1 MNIFSNR
8 FIIAAET
15 LIGLKQLNTD
25 EVYVKLMSSLG
36 ACYNINVCNDA
47 DFLKVRCDYF
57 EHAENF
63 IVSRKANLWS
73 ADSEEFMYIFQIPT
87 LTKEI
92 FLSSIQYVESDWKN
106 HAHIGPGHMYTYIT
120 PLFICENAE
129 KDAVKLLKRFRKYK
143 SYRFS
148 FWGWSEFHTA
158 LIECGE
164 NKIITNRS
172 GKCVRKSLGRIIHN
186 L

>member
-1 MNIFSNR
+1 
-8 FIIAAET
+8 
-15 LIGLKQLNTD
+15 
-25 EVYVKLMSSLG
+25 
-36 ACYNINVCNDA
+36 
-47 DFLKVRCDYF
+47 
-57 EHAENF
+57 
-63 IVSRKANLWS
+63 
-73 ADSEEFMYIFQIPT
+73 MYIFKVSF

-92 FLSSIQYVESDWKN
+92 FESSIHYVKFDWEK
-106 HAHIGPGHMYTYIT
+106 HAHIGPGHMYSYIT
-120 PLFICENAE
+120 PIFICDKAE
-129 KDAVKLLKRFRKYK
+129 PMAAKLLRKFRRYK

-186 L
+186 Y

>member
-1 MNIFSNR
+1 MT
-8 FIIAAET
+8 ADAVLE
-15 LIGLKQLNTD
+15 
-25 EVYVKLMSSLG
+25 KLLASLG
-36 ACYNINVCNDA
+36 ACYNINHCNDA
-47 DFLKVRCDYF
+47 EFLKARCDYF

-63 IVSRKANLWS
+63 VVSRKVNLWS
-73 ADSEEFMYIFQIPT
+73 ADSEEFIYLFKDGCF
-87 LTKEI
+87 TKE
-92 FLSSIQYVESDWKN
+92 LWESSIKYVLSDWEN

-120 PLFICENAE
+120 PIFLCDKAE
-129 KDAVKLLKRFRKYK
+129 PEAVKALKKFRRYK

-158 LIECGE
+158 IIECGE

-186 L
+186 S

>member
-1 MNIFSNR
+1 MTSEAVLEKIL
-8 FIIAAET
+8 T
-15 LIGLKQLNTD
+15 
-25 EVYVKLMSSLG
+25 SLG
-36 ACYNINVCNDA
+36 AYYNINHCNDA
-47 DFLKVRCDYF
+47 EFLYARCDYF

-63 IVSRKANLWS
+63 VVSRKANLWS
-73 ADSEEFMYIFQIPT
+73 ADSEEFMYIFKVSF

-92 FLSSIQYVESDWKN
+92 FESSIHYVKSDWEK
-106 HAHIGPGHMYTYIT
+106 HAHICPGHMYTYIT

-186 L
+186 Y

>member
-1 MNIFSNR
+1 MTSE
-8 FIIAAET
+8 AVLEKV
-15 LIGLKQLNTD
+15 L
-25 EVYVKLMSSLG
+25 SSLG
-36 ACYNINVCNDA
+36 AYYNINNCNDA
-47 DFLKVRCDYF
+47 EFLYARCDYF

-73 ADSEEFMYIFQIPT
+73 ADSEEFMYIFKVSF
-87 LTKEI
+87 LTKDI
-92 FLSSIQYVESDWKN
+92 FESSMEYVKSDWEK

-120 PLFICENAE
+120 PIFICDNAE
-129 KDAVKLLKRFRKYK
+129 PMAARLLRKFRSYK

-158 LIECGE
+158 LVDCSAG
-164 NKIITNRS
+164 KIITNRS

-186 L
+186 S

>member
-1 MNIFSNR
+1 MTSEAVLEKIL
-8 FIIAAET
+8 T
-15 LIGLKQLNTD
+15 
-25 EVYVKLMSSLG
+25 SLG
-36 ACYNINVCNDA
+36 AYYNINHCNDA
-47 DFLKVRCDYF
+47 EFLYARCDYF

-63 IVSRKANLWS
+63 VVSRKANLWS
-73 ADSEEFMYIFQIPT
+73 ADSEEFMYIFKVSF

-92 FLSSIQYVESDWKN
+92 FESSIHYVKSDWEK

-120 PLFICENAE
+120 PIFICDKAE
-129 KDAVKLLKRFRKYK
+129 PMAAKLLRKFRRYK

-186 L
+186 S

>member
-1 MNIFSNR
+1 MQNSSMP
-8 FIIAAET
+8 AAT
-15 LIGLKQLNTD
+15 ILNTRKILSFQ
-25 EVYVKLMSSLG
+25 EKQIYGQPIRKSSCTFSKFHFSQRRFFESSIHYVK
-36 ACYNINVCNDA
+36 
-47 DFLKVRCDYF
+47 
-57 EHAENF
+57 
-63 IVSRKANLWS
+63 
-73 ADSEEFMYIFQIPT
+73 
-87 LTKEI
+87 
-92 FLSSIQYVESDWKN
+92 SDWEK

-120 PLFICENAE
+120 PIFICDKAE
-129 KDAVKLLKRFRKYK
+129 PMAAKLLRKFRRYK

-186 L
+186 S